1 MHGLG
6 RKAFGET
13 RGGAGWRLGDL
24 ALRLRNRSKTERCRS
39 NSAKM
44 SKAST
49 TMKQLQ
55 MSPGEMAQI
64 STLIS
69 NLTRSVELLHF
80 DIDFEEERARI
91 RDLSDPAYPI
101 LARHLRTR
109 RENLMETIAALEA
122 RAGGVGPL
130 GDGQKARLAS

>member
-1 MHGLG
+1 
-6 RKAFGET
+6 
-13 RGGAGWRLGDL
+13 
-24 ALRLRNRSKTERCRS
+24 
-39 NSAKM
+39 M